1 MMLVVGGILNLRP
14 MGCSKAQEKLEE
26 RGSR

>member
-1 MMLVVGGILNLRP
+1 MMLVVGGILNIRP
-14 MGCSKAQEKLEE
+14 MGFSKAQEKLEE